1 MPLTS
6 TSVPTFR
13 SAHGAEKPV
22 ASFVRI
28 IRTGP
33 LDGVTVNARF
43 LASQDPSA
51 RDAILPRTT
60 TSADGDDACC
70 TSMTSAT
77 SAVVPAATRIVPR
90 TCTRCPTARSSYVSK
105 ALPCLIDVDPAA
117 TSTIW
122 LFTTSRA
129 GGCFAWIV
137 PSSSFFCPAFTRE
150 SELMTGTAPPTTIT
164 IRTDSPEPTEPASSV
179 TSSPPPLI
187 LRTTSPA
194 GTPFSSNEPFA
205 ETSDD
210 TSEPTTWISRVPVK
224 AP

>member
-28 IRTGP
+28 IPDRAAGRG
-33 LDGVTVNARF
+33 DGER
-43 LASQDPSA
+43 Q
-51 RDAILPRTT
+51 
-60 TSADGDDACC
+60 
-70 TSMTSAT
+70 
-77 SAVVPAATRIVPR
+77 VPR
-90 TCTRCPTARSSYVSK
+90 VAGSLGEGCDSAAHHDFARRRRRLLHLDDVRDERRGPGGD
-105 ALPCLIDVDPAA
+105 ADRAADAHPLPDREILG
-117 TSTIW
+117 TSQQGASVLDRRGSRRDLDDR

-194 GTPFSSNEPFA
+194 GTPFSSNSHSPRPA
-205 ETSDD
+205 
-210 TSEPTTWISRVPVK
+210 TTRRSRP
-224 AP
+224 PGSTGCP